1 MVRLSEELKTI
12 LKKPL
17 GKTGPL
23 GQLLPLTKG
32 KRIIA
37 VGDQVVFALLSHG
50 IRPHVAVFDF
60 KTLRNPVDIAVRER
74 LEKEYPDANR
84 VYNPAGEITKGL
96 ALIAPILMR
105 DGGALLVEG
114 EEDLAALVFIDIME
128 KGYVV
133 LYGQPGEGAVLVE
146 ENGEGKKL
154 VKKIAGKL
162 KLASLADRF

>member
-1 MVRLSEELKTI
+1 MVRLTEELKTI

-23 GQLLPLTKG
+23 GRLLPSTRG
-32 KRIIA
+32 KKIIA
-37 VGDQVVFALLSHG
+37 VGDQVVFALLSKG

-60 KTLRNPVDIAVRER
+60 KTLRNPVDIKVRAR

-84 VYNPAGEITKGL
+84 VSNPAGEITEGL
-96 ALIAPILMR
+96 VLIAPILLR

-114 EEDLAALVFIDIME
+114 EEDLAALVFIEIME

-146 ENGEGKKL
+146 DNSEGKKIA
-154 VKKIAGKL
+154 KKIAGKL
-162 KLASLADRF
+162 GLASLSD